1 MGDGGEGGGGGSS
14 ECEATSVTGGTRS
27 RSQCRFK
34 DVKGSF

>member
-1 MGDGGEGGGGGSS
+1 MGDGGGGGG
-14 ECEATSVTGGTRS
+14 ARASVRQLVSQGGTRS